1 MVLQTTPVNRV
12 LSMAKVSGP
21 LFSHSASGNLASGNL
36 QYRSGHWGTQAYKPL
51 TPSKQNQGK
60 PSPAQTAQRAR
71 FKVVRDGWHA
81 LSPDTKQNYNNQ
93 AAALGTMNG
102 WNLYVSLG
110 LKKQKQP
117 TDNLLTSD
125 NLTLL
130 DNFNKPLQTD

>member
-12 LSMAKVSGP
+12 LSMAKVTGP
-21 LFSHSASGNLASGNL
+21 LFSTSASGNLANGNL
-36 QYRSGHWGTQAYKPL
+36 QYRSGHWGTQVYKPL

-60 PSPAQTAQRAR
+60 PSPAQAAQRAR
-71 FKVVRDGWHA
+71 FNVVRDGWHS
-81 LSPDTKQNYNNQ
+81 LSPEIKQNFNNQ

-110 LKKQKQP
+110 LKNPKQP
-117 TDNLLTSD
+117 TDNLLTRD

-130 DNFNKPLQTD
+130 DNFNNPIQID

>member
-1 MVLQTTPVNRV
+1 
-12 LSMAKVSGP
+12 MAKVTGP
-21 LFSHSASGNLASGNL
+21 LFSNTASGNLANGNL
-36 QYRSGHWGTQAYKPL
+36 QYRSGHWGTQVYKPL

-110 LKKQKQP
+110 LKNPKQP

-125 NLTLL
+125 NQQFVDD
-130 DNFNKPLQTD
+130 DNNPLQID